1 MARSSRS
8 SSTPSTSG
16 RRGLTRDA
24 IVQRALEIGDEEGLE
39 AVSLRRVASDIGVT
53 PMALYRHVRDKND
66 LLNAML
72 EAVIAGVDLTAG
84 IRPTMPW
91 QQQIRQGLQNAV
103 DLLTARPVTL
113 PLQIAYQG
121 PLTPGIARSLE
132 ASLAILLQAGF
143 RPRDAVA
150 LARML
155 PVVLAGLLLLYRE
168 GPDGST
174 SQEERD
180 QLLRQAELQ
189 VLDLPANTFPM
200 MRHHARLIAETV
212 FPDTD
217 RWLRQAIDLIV
228 AGLEATLE
236 RQTKRAGRPSPA
248 SDY

>member
-1 MARSSRS
+1 MRASTRSPSR
-8 SSTPSTSG
+8 PSTKG

-39 AVSLRRVASDIGVT
+39 AVSVRRVASDLGVT

-66 LLNAML
+66 LYNAML
-72 EAVIAGVDLTAG
+72 DAVFAGVDLTAG

-91 QQQIRQGLQNAV
+91 QQQVRRGLQNAV

-121 PLTPGIARSLE
+121 PLTPTLARSLE
-132 ASLAILLQAGF
+132 ASLGILLQAGF

-150 LARML
+150 LARVL
-155 PVVLAGLLLLYRE
+155 PIVLAGLLLLYRE
-168 GPDGST
+168 GRGGST

-180 QLLRQAELQ
+180 RLRRHVELQ
-189 VLDLPANTFPM
+189 MLDLPADEFPV
-200 MRHHARLIAETV
+200 MRSHARLIGETV

-228 AGLEATLE
+228 AGLEATLD
-236 RQTKRAGRPSPA
+236 RQTKRAGG
-248 SDY
+248 